1 LERSQI
7 AILIPV
13 YNEQKTILTVINQ
26 VKKYGTPII
35 INDASTDNSKRIIK
49 KNKILHF
56 SNKNNQGYDKTLN
69 IGFFRAKSLK
79 FKYIITFDGD
89 GQHYTKDLVRIIFYL
104 NKNYDL
110 VVGQR
115 SKFQR
120 FSEFMFSKFSIFYYN
135 IKDPLTGLKG
145 YNIRVYNSLGYFDKN
160 QSTGT
165 KLLFHAVQKKF
176 KIKKININIKR
187 RVDVPRFGNVIK
199 SNLYIIRSIILALID
214 YYKFKIL

>member
-13 YNEQKTILTVINQ
+13 YNEQKTILNVVNQ

-35 INDASTDNSKRIIK
+35 IDDASTDNSKRVIK
-49 KNKILHF
+49 QNKIIYF
-56 SNKNNQGYDKTLN
+56 RNNNNLGYDKTLN
-69 IGFFRAKSLK
+69 IGFSKAKSLK
-79 FKYIITFDGD
+79 FKYVITFDGD
-89 GQHYTKDLVRIIFYL
+89 GQHHTKDLKRVIFYL
-104 NKNYDL
+104 NRYDI

-120 FSEFMFSKFSIFYYN
+120 FSESLFSKFSIFYYN

-145 YNIRVYNSLGYFDKN
+145 YNIKVYNSLGYFDKN
-160 QSTGT
+160 KSTGT

-176 KIKKININIKR
+176 KIKKININIKQ
-187 RVDVPRFGNVIK
+187 RVGVPRFGNVVK

>member
-1 LERSQI
+1 MERSQI

-13 YNEQKTILTVINQ
+13 YNEQKTIINVVNQ
-26 VKKYGTPII
+26 VRKYGTPII
-35 INDASTDNSKRIIK
+35 VDDASTDNSKKIIK
-49 KNKILHF
+49 QNKILYF
-56 SNKNNQGYDKTLN
+56 CNKNNLGYDKTLN
-69 IGFFRAKSLK
+69 IGFSKAKSLK
-79 FKYIITFDGD
+79 FKYVITFDAD
-89 GQHYTKDLVRIIFYL
+89 EQHHTKDLKRVIFYL
-104 NKNYDL
+104 SRYDI
-110 VVGQR
+110 VIGQR

-120 FSEFMFSKFSIFYYN
+120 FSERLFSKFSIFYYN

>member
-1 LERSQI
+1 MERSQI

-13 YNEQKTILTVINQ
+13 YNEQKTILNVINQ

-69 IGFFRAKSLK
+69 IGFSRAKSLK

-89 GQHYTKDLVRIIFYL
+89 GQHYTKDLGRIIFYL

>member
-13 YNEQKTILTVINQ
+13 YNEQKTILNVVNQ
-26 VKKYGTPII
+26 VRKYGTPII
-35 INDASTDNSKRIIK
+35 IDDASTDNSKRIIK
-49 KNKILHF
+49 QNKIIYF
-56 SNKNNQGYDKTLN
+56 SNKNNLGYDKTLN
-69 IGFFRAKSLK
+69 IGFSRAKSLK

-89 GQHYTKDLVRIIFYL
+89 GQHYTKDLGRIIFYL

-120 FSEFMFSKFSIFYYN
+120 FSEFIFSKFSIFYYN

-187 RVDVPRFGNVIK
+187 RVDIPRFGNVIK

>member
-1 LERSQI
+1 LERSEI

-13 YNEQKTILTVINQ
+13 YNEQKTILNVVNQ
-26 VKKYGTPII
+26 VRKYGTPII
-35 INDASTDNSKRIIK
+35 IDDASTDNSKKIIK
-49 KNKILHF
+49 QNKILYF
-56 SNKNNQGYDKTLN
+56 CNKNNLGYDKSLN
-69 IGFFRAKSLK
+69 IGFAKAKCLK
-79 FKYIITFDGD
+79 FKYVITFDAD
-89 GQHYTKDLVRIIFYL
+89 QQHYAKDLNRVIFFL
-104 NKNYDL
+104 SRYDI

-120 FSEFMFSKFSIFYYN
+120 FSERLFSKFSIFYYN

-176 KIKKININIKR
+176 KIKKININIKQR
-187 RVDVPRFGNVIK
+187 IGVPRFGNVVK

>member
-13 YNEQKTILTVINQ
+13 YNEQKTILNVINQ

-69 IGFFRAKSLK
+69 IGFSRAKSLK

-89 GQHYTKDLVRIIFYL
+89 GQHYTKDLGRIIFYL

>member
-13 YNEQKTILTVINQ
+13 YNEQKTIINVVNQ
-26 VKKYGTPII
+26 VRKYGTPIVI
-35 INDASTDNSKRIIK
+35 DDASTDNSKRVIKYNKIIYFGNK
-49 KNKILHF
+49 KNL
-56 SNKNNQGYDKTLN
+56 GYDKTLN
-69 IGFFRAKSLK
+69 IGFSKAKSLK
-79 FKYIITFDGD
+79 FKYVITFDGD
-89 GQHYTKDLVRIIFYL
+89 GQHYTKDLRRVIFYL
-104 NKNYDL
+104 NRNYDL
-110 VVGQR
+110 VIGQR

-120 FSEFMFSKFSIFYYN
+120 FSELMFSKFSIFYYN

-145 YNIRVYNSLGYFDKN
+145 YNIKVYNSLGYFDKN

-165 KLLFHAVQKKF
+165 KLLFHAAQKKF
-176 KIKKININIKR
+176 KIKKINININQ
-187 RVDVPRFGNVIK
+187 RVGVPRFGNVVK

>member
-13 YNEQKTILTVINQ
+13 YNEQKTILNVINQ

-69 IGFFRAKSLK
+69 IGFSRAKSLK

-89 GQHYTKDLVRIIFYL
+89 GQHYTKDLERIIFYL

>member
-13 YNEQKTILTVINQ
+13 YNEQKTIINVVNQ
-26 VKKYGTPII
+26 VRKYGTPIVI
-35 INDASTDNSKRIIK
+35 DDASTDNSKRVIK
-49 KNKILHF
+49 QNKIIYF
-56 SNKNNQGYDKTLN
+56 SNKNNLGYDKTLN
-69 IGFFRAKSLK
+69 IGFSKAKNLK
-79 FKYIITFDGD
+79 FKYVITFDGD
-89 GQHYTKDLVRIIFYL
+89 GQHHTKDLKRVIFYL
-104 NKNYDL
+104 SRYDI

-120 FSEFMFSKFSIFYYN
+120 FSERLFSKFSIFYYN

-145 YNIRVYNSLGYFDKN
+145 YNIKVYNSLGYFDKN
-160 QSTGT
+160 KSTGT
-165 KLLFHAVQKKF
+165 KLLFHAAQKKF
-176 KIKKININIKR
+176 KIKKINININQ
-187 RVDVPRFGNVIK
+187 RVGVPRFGNVVK

>member
-1 LERSQI
+1 MERSQI

-13 YNEQKTILTVINQ
+13 YNEQKTILNVVNQ
-26 VKKYGTPII
+26 VRKYGTPII
-35 INDASTDNSKRIIK
+35 IDDASTDNSKRIIK
-49 KNKILHF
+49 QNKIIYF
-56 SNKNNQGYDKTLN
+56 SNKNNLGYDKTLN
-69 IGFFRAKSLK
+69 IGFSRAKSLK

-89 GQHYTKDLVRIIFYL
+89 GQHYTKDLGRIIFYL

-120 FSEFMFSKFSIFYYN
+120 FSEFIFSKFSIFYYN

-187 RVDVPRFGNVIK
+187 RVDIPRFGNVIK

>member
-13 YNEQKTILTVINQ
+13 YNEQKTILNVVNQ
-26 VKKYGTPII
+26 VRKYGTPII
-35 INDASTDNSKRIIK
+35 IDDASTDNSKRIIK
-49 KNKILHF
+49 QNKIIYF
-56 SNKNNQGYDKTLN
+56 SNKNNLGYDKTLN
-69 IGFFRAKSLK
+69 IGFSRAKSLK

-89 GQHYTKDLVRIIFYL
+89 GQHYTKDLGRIIFYL

-187 RVDVPRFGNVIK
+187 RVDIPRFGNVIK